1 MQVPSLTFG
10 ARLLSGADARAA
22 PPRYVTR
29 HVAPTVRE
37 GTKRHCETVI
47 AKRERNVGGRKV
59 TTVQPVIHV
68 PGDIDIIK
76 DLPTSAMKTAGKYEI
91 REILGEGGM
100 GVVYRAFDPSMGR
113 EVTLKT
119 IRNAQDK
126 AAIEL
131 FKREC
136 AVLAGLAHPNIVEI
150 FETGETDE
158 PSGNRPYFVMPLLRG
173 STLDKLIKT
182 SSVRLTTERSIAIM
196 SQICR
201 GLQAAH
207 EQGLVH
213 RDLKPSNLFILDDDS
228 VKIIDFGVAHLMS
241 QQTATGLKGT
251 LLYMAPEQLQ
261 MKQPTPFSDQFSIA
275 AVCYEMLA
283 NRHPFTVPGYKDLTQ
298 AILNHQPAPIS
309 DLNHAVNPAISQV
322 VHKALAKEP
331 VHRFSDV
338 REFGDCLQKAL
349 RNEPIAIF
357 DSSKLEPRLER
368 ARKAFA
374 SGDLEFASEIIR
386 ELESESYL
394 HPDIQRLHQE
404 IDRTQR
410 RVTVTQLLD
419 TAKRRFEEKE
429 YLLALQRVQEVLNI
443 DPAHTDAF
451 ALKAAIETE
460 RSSSQIEG
468 SLRLAQQHLE
478 NHAYDL
484 ARQAAGRVRQLRPKD
499 GRALALLAET
509 DRREQESARVR
520 MEKEK
525 AYQAAMQSVSQ
536 GEVSAALSKLERL
549 LELERRSPDSTT
561 PDQSAS
567 YQKLYEDVRSKRDR
581 LDAQYAEAKRFFTE
595 GNLAAALGICDEV
608 LKEFPGNVV
617 FQSLKYD
624 IEEASREE
632 ISTYIAKV
640 EKEVAAERDLSR
652 KVSILEAAKQKY
664 PSEARFSQS
673 LDRVRSRRDL
683 VLSIVGRA
691 TVFEDS
697 GQFSE
702 ALGQWEIMRNTYP
715 QYPGLE
721 VEIERLKQRRE
732 QQLLTEAKS
741 RWVEQIDAMLGVH
754 DYTRA
759 NSLADDALG
768 EFKSD
773 PELFALKKS
782 AQLGLKRCSDA
793 SEKIEQGRALQ
804 QAGSHPEAFEALREA
819 MKLDPESQPARNTLL
834 EALLQRGRVL
844 LASDWKTAEPLINE
858 AHDLDPGNP
867 LAKSLRTLIE
877 DRIEDEAIT
886 EALSKARESQAR
898 GETPAAIDEL
908 DRALQRYP
916 GRERLLHL
924 RSSLVESLPAA
935 QRSEM
940 RLLDLN
946 QVKQL
951 AEESEKSE
959 DPIELETIF
968 AKTRVLASKY
978 AGDTEFLE
986 PMSVVQTRVRKS
998 AEAATVV
1005 LVPAHGSPALLPAG
1019 ASQGTKSK
1027 RGAGEMLPLLYR
1039 TMWGRAVLAI
1049 LAIAAAAVVF
1059 TYARP
1064 SPKATPLPPPLA
1076 ALTLHG
1082 TTDTAHIVDSSGAD
1096 FTDKQNALPRGDY
1109 FLVDSKPGF
1118 HALKMPFHVDPVQ
1131 NAAPSLEAQWVPLV
1145 AKLQIHA
1152 TPVGRWSL
1160 DGQEIPAA
1168 ELDSIQLPGNG
1179 KHELIWSEGGVEA
1192 RLPFTVTDGYA
1203 ELEKW
1208 SPSAARALAVS
1219 VRPDGSA
1226 DVRLLD
1232 LKLRY
1237 QAGSGPSQD
1246 TETDGPL
1253 SWRPGSEQLSLQ
1265 SSPDDASLG
1274 SIGQHD
1280 PANGGLIYVS
1290 LMPPPPPPPVRTVIR
1305 PQPKVVVP
1313 APPPP
1318 PPTAA
1323 TPKEPP
1329 KPVLSPEEKKAQR
1342 LKELGLPPDII
1353 KKENH

>member
-1 MQVPSLTFG
+1 
-10 ARLLSGADARAA
+10 
-22 PPRYVTR
+22 
-29 HVAPTVRE
+29 
-37 GTKRHCETVI
+37 
-47 AKRERNVGGRKV
+47 
-59 TTVQPVIHV
+59 
-68 PGDIDIIK
+68 
-76 DLPTSAMKTAGKYEI
+76 MKTAGRYEI

-100 GVVYRAFDPSMGR
+100 GVVYRAFDPSLGR

-126 AAIEL
+126 PAIEL

-136 AVLAGLAHPNIVEI
+136 AVLAGLAHPNIIEI

-173 STLDKLIKT
+173 ATLDKLIKT
-182 SSVRLTTERSIAIM
+182 SSVRLTTERGIAIM

-261 MKQPTPFSDQFSIA
+261 MKQPTPLSDQFSIA

-309 DLNHAVNPAISQV
+309 ELNHAVNPAISQV

-338 REFGDCLQKAL
+338 REFGECLQKAL
-349 RNEPIAIF
+349 RNEPISIF
-357 DSSKLEPRLER
+357 DPSKLEPRLER

-374 SGDLEFASEIIR
+374 GGDLEFASEIIR

-404 IDRTQR
+404 IDQTQR
-410 RVTVTQLLD
+410 RVTVKQLLE

-443 DPAHTDAF
+443 DPANTDAF
-451 ALKAAIETE
+451 ALKAAIESD
-460 RSSSQIEG
+460 RSTSQIEG

-484 ARQAAGRVRQLRPKD
+484 ARQAAGKVRQLRPKD

-525 AYQAAMQSVSQ
+525 AYQAAMQSFGQ

-549 LELERRSPDSTT
+549 LELERRSPDSTS

-581 LDAQYAEAKRFFTE
+581 LDAQYAEAKRFFTD
-595 GNLAAALGICDEV
+595 GNLAAALGICDDV

-664 PSEARFSQS
+664 PSEVRFSQS

-715 QYPGLE
+715 QYPGLD

-754 DYTRA
+754 DYPRA
-759 NSLADDALG
+759 DSLADDALG

-773 PELFALKKS
+773 PELLALKKS
-782 AQLGLKRCSDA
+782 AQLGLKRASDA
-793 SEKIEQGRALQ
+793 NEKIAQGRALLE
-804 QAGSHPEAFEALREA
+804 AGSDSEAFEALREA
-819 MKLDPESQPARNTLL
+819 LKLDPESQLARSTLV
-834 EALLQRGRVL
+834 ESLLKRARVL
-844 LASDWKTAEPLINE
+844 LTSDWKTAEPLITE

-867 LAKSLRTLIE
+867 LAKSLRTLVD

-886 EALSKARESQAR
+886 EVLSKARESQSR
-898 GETPAAIDEL
+898 GETPVAIDEL

-924 RSSLVESLPAA
+924 RSSLVDGLPPA
-935 QRSEM
+935 QRTEM
-940 RLLDLN
+940 RMLDLN

-959 DPIELETIF
+959 DPIQLETIF
-968 AKTRVLASKY
+968 AKTRVYASKY
-978 AGDTEFLE
+978 AGDTEFME
-986 PMSVVQTRVRKS
+986 PMAMIQTRVIRS
-998 AEAATVV
+998 APATATVV
-1005 LVPAHGSPALLPAG
+1005 ARPASPAPVPAEASP
-1019 ASQGTKSK
+1019 GTKPK
-1027 RGAGEMLPLLYR
+1027 RSAGEMLPLLYQ

-1049 LAIAAAAVVF
+1049 LGIATAAVVF
-1059 TYARP
+1059 TYTRP
-1064 SPKATPLPPPLA
+1064 SPKTTPLPPPLA
-1076 ALTLHG
+1076 ALSLRG
-1082 TTDTAHIVDSSGAD
+1082 ATDKARIVDSSGTD
-1096 FTDKQNALPRGDY
+1096 FTDKRDALPGGDY
-1109 FLVDSKPGF
+1109 LLVDSKPGF
-1118 HALKMPFHVDPVQ
+1118 HALKTPFHVDPAQ
-1131 NAAPSLEAQWVPLV
+1131 NASPTVEAQWVPLI
-1145 AKLQIHA
+1145 AKLQIHPTLA
-1152 TPVGRWSL
+1152 GQWSM
-1160 DGQEIPAA
+1160 DGQKIPAA
-1168 ELDSIQLPGNG
+1168 ELDSIELPANG
-1179 KHELIWSEGGVEA
+1179 KHELVWSEAGVVA
-1192 RLPFTVTDGYA
+1192 LLPFSVKDGYA

-1219 VRPDGSA
+1219 VRPDGGAEVS
-1226 DVRLLD
+1226 LGNLS
-1232 LKLRY
+1232 LRY

-1246 TETDGPL
+1246 TGTDGTL
-1253 SWRPGSEQLSLQ
+1253 LWRPVSEELSLQ
-1265 SSPDDASLG
+1265 CAPDGASLG
-1274 SIGQHD
+1274 SIGPHD
-1280 PANGGLIYVS
+1280 PAEGGLVYVS
-1290 LMPPPPPPPVRTVIR
+1290 LMPPPPPPVRGPVFP
-1305 PQPKVVVP
+1305 PQPKLQP

-1318 PPTAA
+1318 PPPSPS
-1323 TPKEPP
+1323 PKEQP
-1329 KPVLSPEEKKAQR
+1329 KPVLSPEERKAQR
-1342 LKELGLPPDII
+1342 LKELGLSPDII